1 MNPSPPEQWTPK
13 DIVLFLAVKAMGWLK
28 AYVVERGCDEEPDNI
43 GVRCPVYWP
52 CGDRMPWNPLTS
64 GDDRDMLVEAM
75 RKKGWV
81 TSLENGRSASDG
93 SCSQNWWVSTLVKIA
108 HCRTQTAHALA
119 DTPHRAVCT
128 AAIKALLAK
137 ETQNG

>member
-64 GDDRDMLVEAM
+64 GDDMLSLIRAM
-75 RKKGWV
+75 HGKDFVITILFGFGDEPCLVTIEKWV
-81 TSLENGRSASDG
+81 RPG
-93 SCSQNWWVSTLVKIA
+93 VSV
-108 HCRTQTAHALA
+108 HSN
-119 DTPHRAVCT
+119 DTPPGRAVCT